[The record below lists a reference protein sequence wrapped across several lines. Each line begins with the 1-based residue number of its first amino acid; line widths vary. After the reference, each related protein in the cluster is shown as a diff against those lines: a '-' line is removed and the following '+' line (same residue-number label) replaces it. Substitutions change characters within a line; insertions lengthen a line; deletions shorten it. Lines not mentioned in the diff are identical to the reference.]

1 MKIKIIIYLHEVE
14 KIKVKYLK
22 NKTID
27 ELYIILANLEGTIK
41 QVNEYLREVK

>member
-14 KIKVKYLK
+14 KIKMKYLK

-41 QVNEYLREVK
+41 QVNEYLRKE